1 MLVIKWEPR
10 DVYLACALEDTRGH
24 VQTTAVMFDHNVGV
38 IRAIESLIRAKLL
51 YNCLCIIRFF
61 RFTLILFSFLSYS
74 QFFFCYNLII
84 SCLVLLF
91 DYIFFCFMW
100 FALHFYF
107 SLFFLFWLVKK
118 IFGWS
123 SLIENWEA
131 RRVVCCI
138 GGF

>member
-61 RFTLILFSFLSYS
+61 SIYFDFV
-74 QFFFCYNLII
+74 FFFVII
-84 SCLVLLF
+84 SVFLL
-91 DYIFFCFMW
+91 
-100 FALHFYF
+100 
-107 SLFFLFWLVKK
+107 
-118 IFGWS
+118 
-123 SLIENWEA
+123 
-131 RRVVCCI
+131 
-138 GGF
+138 

>member
-38 IRAIESLIRAKLL
+38 IRAIESLIRAKFL

-74 QFFFCYNLII
+74 QFFFVII
-84 SCLVLLF
+84 
-91 DYIFFCFMW
+91 
-100 FALHFYF
+100 
-107 SLFFLFWLVKK
+107 
-118 IFGWS
+118 
-123 SLIENWEA
+123 
-131 RRVVCCI
+131 
-138 GGF
+138 